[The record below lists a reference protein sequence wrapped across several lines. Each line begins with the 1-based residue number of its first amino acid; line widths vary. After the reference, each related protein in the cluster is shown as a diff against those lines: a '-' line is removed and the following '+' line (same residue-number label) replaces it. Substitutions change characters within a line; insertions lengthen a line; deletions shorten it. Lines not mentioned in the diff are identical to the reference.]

1 MCLCVVMRAVGSEEP
16 KETLGTLFVVVV
28 LEVLSAHGT
37 PQTKEPHTV
46 SWLVV
51 GSSSCLFLRPFPACL
66 VLGSSPQ
73 IPEK

>member
-1 MCLCVVMRAVGSEEP
+1 MRAVGSEEP
-16 KETLGTLFVVVV
+16 KETVGTFFFFFVVVV
-28 LEVLSAHGT
+28 LEVLSAHGN